1 MHSAHWHLLLNH
13 VPVLGIWF
21 ALAWM
26 LAALILRNAVMVRSS
41 WVALIV
47 CALAAIPVYLTG
59 EPAEEIVE
67 HLPGVSKAILEQ
79 HEDIA
84 QIAFFAMEVLG
95 GLALG
100 ALAVSWRNEKWLRPL
115 AVTSLLITTLCGAV
129 LGYTAYLGG
138 EIRHSE
144 IRPNAPSV
152 TLPALRSQRYAPS
165 RGT

>member
-1 MHSAHWHLLLNH
+1 MNNAHWHLLLNH
-13 VPVLGIWF
+13 VPVLGVWF

-67 HLPGVSKAILEQ
+67 GLPGVSKAILEQ
-79 HEDIA
+79 HEDIGK
-84 QIAFFAMEVLG
+84 IAFIGMEVLG
-95 GLALG
+95 ALALG

-115 AVTSLLITTLCGAV
+115 AVTLVLLTTLCGAV

-138 EIRHSE
+138 QVRHSE
-144 IRPNAPSV
+144 IRPNASGV
-152 TLPALRSQRYAPS
+152 ALPA
-165 RGT
+165 GEHDD